1 MGDGAG
7 TLTESGATGELS
19 LYNGDTPS
27 FDTIVVPELGQE
39 KALGT
44 VLLMP
49 SKTKEYELE
58 VTLVALDENNT
69 PTGKPEKG
77 IVKINSKVDFA
88 PNTKYKVTLTVYGLQ
103 IVQVHATLGK
113 WETGEDIT
121 QEVN

>member
-1 MGDGAG
+1 M
-7 TLTESGATGELS
+7 
-19 LYNGDTPS
+19 YNGDTPS

-39 KALGT
+39 KTLGT

-58 VTLVALDENNT
+58 VTLVALDENNA

-77 IVKINSKVDFA
+77 IVKTSSKLNFA
-88 PNTKYKVTLTVYGLQ
+88 PNTQYKFALTGYGLQ
-103 IVQVHATLGK
+103 IVKVHATLAE